1 MDRAWAEDE
10 AKRVREQAIALEEAR
25 DRWERHGIKVVV
37 DDDLRKEASAGVTW
51 LNASEQVSVQGTV
64 DRAESLLDKLK
75 QMAADIR
82 GKSRDTLDKIIH
94 MVSQLISKL
103 REWACKTGKQ
113 AEEFGEAAI
122 SKVGKSVS
130 ELQQN
135 ALEVG
140 IGIKEGAKRVAG
152 DCREGVEKITQKF
165 TQKFKT

>member
-82 GKSRDTLDKIIH
+82 GKSRDTLHKIIH
-94 MVSQLISKL
+94 VASPLILKL
-103 REWACKTGKQ
+103 
-113 AEEFGEAAI
+113 
-122 SKVGKSVS
+122 S
-130 ELQQN
+130 E
-135 ALEVG
+135 
-140 IGIKEGAKRVAG
+140 
-152 DCREGVEKITQKF
+152 
-165 TQKFKT
+165 

>member
-1 MDRAWAEDE
+1 MPQSRCRFKEQLTGQRAYWTSSN
-10 AKRVREQAIALEEAR
+10 KWLQISEEN
-25 DRWERHGIKVVV
+25 
-37 DDDLRKEASAGVTW
+37 L
-51 LNASEQVSVQGTV
+51 
-64 DRAESLLDKLK
+64 
-75 QMAADIR
+75 
-82 GKSRDTLDKIIH
+82 DTLHKIIH
-94 MVSQLISKL
+94 VVSQFISKL
-103 REWACKTGKQ
+103 REWACKTGKL